1 MATADPIYVSINN
14 QPGAVLTVLDGLE
27 NRRATHQAAFNKRR
41 RVPFLLFLAGLP
53 FIALDFVLGYNFLTF
68 SLITVGLWLA
78 AIIISVQLRRSALS
92 ATFPPRFATAR
103 EVIRTLRDDPDPRR
117 NLFGHLDL
125 SGAQQPSKL
134 FRTGANASG
143 LPVDF
148 FRDEWLSLKAKLYDG
163 NMLRLSAV
171 DRVKVRRSYTKRSRI
186 SGKLKTKPAKVANA
200 QQLSVRLT
208 VNPQVYEMVAPRPIK
223 PGTQAG
229 AYTVQML
236 TMANGIIDLTA
247 GSASANIAPA
257 DILAVLRLAYDQLQ
271 RKA

>member
-14 QPGAVLTVLDGLE
+14 KPGAVLTVLDSLE
-27 NRRATHQAAFNKRR
+27 QRRATHQAAFLKRR
-41 RVPFLLFLAGLP
+41 RVPLWLFLAGLP
-53 FIALDFVLGYNFLTF
+53 FLALDWLLGYNFLTC
-68 SLITVGLWLA
+68 SLVTVGLWLA
-78 AIIISVQLRRSALS
+78 GFIISIQLRRAAPS
-92 ATFPPRFATAR
+92 ATFPPRFAAAR

-125 SGAQQPSKL
+125 SGAQQAAKL
-134 FRTGANASG
+134 FRTGANATG
-143 LPVDF
+143 LPVDY
-148 FRDEWLSLKAKLYDG
+148 FRDEWLSLKTKLYDG
-163 NMLRLSAV
+163 NMLRVSAV

-186 SGKLKTKPAKVANA
+186 SGKMKVKPAKVANA
-200 QQLSVRLT
+200 HQLSVRVT

-223 PGTQAG
+223 PGTAAG
-229 AYTVQML
+229 AFVVQTL

-247 GSASANIAPA
+247 GTTSANITPA

>member
-1 MATADPIYVSINN
+1 MATADPIFVSINN
-14 QPGAVLTVLDGLE
+14 KPGAVLTVLDGLE
-27 NRRATHQAAFNKRR
+27 NRRQTHQAAYDRR
-41 RVPFLLFLAGLP
+41 KRVPFLLFLAGLP
-53 FIALDFVLGYNFLTF
+53 FIALDYVLGYNCLTF
-68 SLITVGLWLA
+68 SLITVGLWVA
-78 AIIISVQLRRSALS
+78 GFIIGRQLRQAAPS

-125 SGAQQPSKL
+125 SGAQQPAKL
-134 FRTGANASG
+134 FRTGENAMG
-143 LPVDF
+143 KPVDF
-148 FRDEWLSLKAKLYDG
+148 FRDEWLSLKTKLYDG
-163 NMLRLSAV
+163 NMLRVSAV
-171 DRVKVRRSYTKRSRI
+171 DRVKVRRSYTKRSAI

-200 QQLSVRLT
+200 HELSVRLS

-229 AYTVQML
+229 VFVVQEL

-247 GSASANIAPA
+247 GTTSANITPT